1 MFRSDRKSDRK
12 KESPESS
19 EESPVISQCSIN
31 GGLYD
36 YKFGVKEDR
45 EAQKE
50 AMVLAKEIMGIIES
64 RKIPYHIAMC
74 LPDALHT
81 LLQSSFFD
89 CVFSAAVTL
98 SPAYRDDQGD
108 NRDDQRKD

>member
-19 EESPVISQCSIN
+19 EEFPVISQCSIN

-36 YKFGVKEDR
+36 YKLCVKVDR
-45 EAQKE
+45 EAQKD
-50 AMVLAKEIMGIIES
+50 AMVLAKEIMGIIAS
-64 RKIPYHIAMC
+64 RKIPYHVAMC

-81 LLQSSFFD
+81 LLQCSFYD
-89 CVFSAAVTL
+89 RVFSSVVMPL
-98 SPAYRDDQGD
+98 SENRDQQSD
-108 NRDDQRKD
+108 NRDNQRKD

>member
-19 EESPVISQCSIN
+19 EEFPVISQCSIN
-31 GGLYD
+31 GGLYE
-36 YKFGVKEDR
+36 YSLGLKEDKQ
-45 EAQKE
+45 AQKE

-81 LLQSSFFD
+81 LLQCSFYD
-89 CVFSAAVTL
+89 RVFSSVVMPL
-98 SPAYRDDQGD
+98 SEYRDDQSD
-108 NRDDQRKD
+108 NRNDQRKD